1 MLRAFGHVIACL
13 TCAAVSAAAQNRVSP
28 ESDLTRS
35 VGHWVASGVSFQ
47 SGDATHPFAVEVRRV
62 GEQLEATLPVELKLA
77 GGHVYQLARAGAGVF
92 RHVDGDGRIVELTLT
107 GQNRASLL
115 ITGSGG
121 DGRVT
126 WQLTRKTLA
135 GRAGPA

>member
-1 MLRAFGHVIACL
+1 MRFPIALVARRTRGLVLACL
-13 TCAAVSAAAQNRVSP
+13 TCAAVSAAAQKRVSP
-28 ESDLTRS
+28 DSDLARS

-47 SGDATHPFAVEVRRV
+47 SGEATHPFAVEVERAGDRL
-62 GEQLEATLPVELKLA
+62 QATLPVELKLP

-92 RHVDGDGRIVELTLT
+92 RHADGAGRIVEFTLT

-126 WQLTRKTLA
+126 WQLTRKT
-135 GRAGPA
+135 

>member
-1 MLRAFGHVIACL
+1 MARRTCSLVVACL
-13 TCAAVSAAAQNRVSP
+13 TCAAFSAAAQNRATP
-28 ESDLTRS
+28 DSDFMRA

-47 SGDATHPFAVEVRRV
+47 SGDATHPFAVDVERV
-62 GEQLEATLPVELKLA
+62 GDQLQAALPVELELA

-92 RHVDGDGRIVELTLT
+92 RHVDGAGRVVEFTLT

-126 WQLTRKTLA
+126 WQLTRKT
-135 GRAGPA
+135 

>member
-1 MLRAFGHVIACL
+1 MLRTYGHVIACL
-13 TCAAVSAAAQNRVSP
+13 TCAAFPAAAQNRATAD
-28 ESDLTRS
+28 SDFIRS

-47 SGDATHPFAVEVRRV
+47 SGDATHPFAVEVQRV
-62 GEQLEATLPVELKLA
+62 GDKLQATLPVELKLA

-92 RHVDGDGRIVELTLT
+92 RHVDGAGRIVELTLT

-126 WQLTRKTLA
+126 WQLTRKT
-135 GRAGPA
+135 

>member
-1 MLRAFGHVIACL
+1 MLRICGLVVACL
-13 TCAAVSAAAQNRVSP
+13 TSPAGSAAAQNRVSP
-28 ESDLTRS
+28 DSDLARS

-47 SGDATHPFAVEVRRV
+47 SGDATHPFAVEVQRV
-62 GEQLEATLPVELKLA
+62 GDQLQATLPVELKLA
-77 GGHVYQLARAGAGVF
+77 GGHVYQLARAGTGVF
-92 RHVDGDGRIVELTLT
+92 RHVDGAGRIVELTLT

-126 WQLTRKTLA
+126 WQLTRKT
-135 GRAGPA
+135 

>member
-1 MLRAFGHVIACL
+1 MLRICGLVVACL
-13 TCAAVSAAAQNRVSP
+13 TCAAGSAAAQNRVSP
-28 ESDLTRS
+28 DSDLARS

-47 SGDATHPFAVEVRRV
+47 SGDATHPFAVEVQRV
-62 GEQLEATLPVELKLA
+62 GDQLQATLPVELKLA
-77 GGHVYQLARAGAGVF
+77 GGHVYQLARAGTGVF
-92 RHVDGDGRIVELTLT
+92 RHVDGVGRIVELTLT

-126 WQLTRKTLA
+126 WQLTRKT
-135 GRAGPA
+135 

>member
-1 MLRAFGHVIACL
+1 MVRICGLMVACL
-13 TCAAVSAAAQNRVSP
+13 TCAAVSAAAQKLVSP

-47 SGDATHPFAVEVRRV
+47 SGDATHPFAVEVERV
-62 GEQLEATLPVELKLA
+62 GDQLRATLPIELKLA

-92 RHVDGDGRIVELTLT
+92 RHVDGAGRVVEFTLT

-126 WQLTRKTLA
+126 WQLTRKT
-135 GRAGPA
+135 

>member
-1 MLRAFGHVIACL
+1 VLRTFGHVIACL

-28 ESDLTRS
+28 DSDLTGS

-47 SGDATHPFAVEVRRV
+47 SGDATHPFAVEVQRV
-62 GEQLEATLPVELKLA
+62 GEQLQATLPVELKLA
-77 GGHVYQLARAGAGVF
+77 GGHVYQLARAGTGVF
-92 RHVDGDGRIVELTLT
+92 RHVDGAGRIVELTLT
-107 GQNRASLL
+107 GQNCASLL

-126 WQLTRKTLA
+126 WQLTRKT
-135 GRAGPA
+135 

>member
-1 MLRAFGHVIACL
+1 MLRTFGHVIACL

-28 ESDLTRS
+28 DSDLTRS

-47 SGDATHPFAVEVRRV
+47 SGDARHPFAVEVQRV
-62 GEQLEATLPVELKLA
+62 GDQVQATLPVELKLP
-77 GGHVYQLARAGAGVF
+77 GGQVYQLARAGAGVF
-92 RHVDGDGRIVELTLT
+92 RHVDGAGRVVELTLT

-126 WQLTRKTLA
+126 WQLTRRT
-135 GRAGPA
+135 